1 MAGVVGLEPTSSG
14 LEPDSFAIS
23 LYSQNGGPIQ
33 TQTGIFGFVD
43 RCSVLYTIEP

>member
-1 MAGVVGLEPTSSG
+1 MAGEVGTDPTSSV
-14 LEPDSFAIS
+14 LETDSFPVS
-23 LYSQNGGPIQ
+23 LFPYGGPIQ